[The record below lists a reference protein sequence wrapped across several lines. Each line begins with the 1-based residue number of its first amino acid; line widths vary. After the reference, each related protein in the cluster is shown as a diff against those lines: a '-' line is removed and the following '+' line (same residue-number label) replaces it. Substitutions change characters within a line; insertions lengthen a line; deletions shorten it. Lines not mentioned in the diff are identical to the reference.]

1 MAVNRETLALLD
13 GMRVSLDT
21 TVDATTRELVR
32 QWGTAWNELRGE
44 WQAAIDDLVNASTDG
59 RWPTRAQI
67 VRAERAQ
74 RALAVTRDALDNLA
88 QQAGVTVVQPV
99 TQLTG
104 EAAAWH
110 ARIIGSQIPSTAGSQ
125 VELAARFARVDPDAL
140 AAIVD
145 RATGRIES
153 TLRPLSREAAAAIR
167 ASLIRGVAVG
177 DNPRETAARMLRR
190 VQGDFAGGLTRALTI
205 ARTEQLSAHRA
216 GGLAQDKA
224 NADVLNGW
232 RWTAAL
238 DTRTC
243 PACLA
248 MHGSMFEVDKAG
260 PDGHPNCR
268 CARTPVTKSWREL
281 GFDIDEPPDLMP
293 DSRAW
298 FDALPEPDQV
308 AVMGAQRLE
317 LLRSGAVSWED
328 LATLRRNPEWRDS
341 WQVTPVRDLRRRAAA

>member
-21 TVDATTRELVR
+21 TVDATTRELAR

-74 RALAVTRDALDNLA
+74 RALAITRDALDNLA
-88 QQAGVTVVQPV
+88 QQAGVTIVQPV

-125 VELAARFARVDPDAL
+125 AELAARFARVDPDAL

-153 TLRPLSREAAAAIR
+153 TLRPLSREAAAAMR

-190 VQGDFAGGLTRALTI
+190 VQGDFAGGLTRAMTI
-205 ARTEQLSAHRA
+205 ARTEQLDAHRA
-216 GGLAQDKA
+216 GGHAQDTA
-224 NADVLNGW
+224 NADVLQGW
-232 RWTAAL
+232 QWTATL
-238 DTRTC
+238 DARTC
-243 PACLA
+243 PSCWAK
-248 MHGSMFEVDKAG
+248 HGTLYEVTDPG
-260 PDGHPNCR
+260 PWDHQNGR
-268 CARTPVTKSWREL
+268 CARTPVTKSWRQL
-281 GFDIDEPPDLMP
+281 GFDIDEPPSLLP
-293 DSRAW
+293 DARAV
-298 FDALPEPDQV
+298 FDALPEADQL
-308 AVMGAQRLE
+308 AIMGPRRLE
-317 LLRSGAVSWED
+317 LLRFGQVGWAD
-328 LATLRRNPEWRDS
+328 LSQRRPSPEWRTS
-341 WQVTPVRDLRRRAAA
+341 YGVRPVRDLRVAAAA